1 MKNTKQRINSGL
13 VLAAAFL
20 LVLASNRLNQRNF
33 STVEQSVDSVYK
45 DRLVVQEYIYTLN
58 NLFHK
63 KELFLIQNDLDIEG
77 TPQFPL
83 VEDILADFSKTVLTT
98 EEAMHLANLK
108 DNYSELKELEL
119 KQNTKG
125 EMVTVLSKIS
135 DNLDEL
141 SKVQLMEGEQL
152 TQRSK
157 RSLGMNQLLSSLEIV
172 FLIIIG
178 LLFLIIVF
186 KPEKQEK
193 PEMKLVEEDS

>member
-1 MKNTKQRINSGL
+1 M
-13 VLAAAFL
+13 
-20 LVLASNRLNQRNF
+20 VLASNRLNQRNF
-33 STVEQSVDSVYK
+33 TTVEDSVDSVYK

-63 KELFLIQNDLDIEG
+63 KELFLTQNDWDKEDM
-77 TPQFPL
+77 PQFPV

-98 EEAMHLANLK
+98 EESMYLTELK
-108 DNYSELKELEL
+108 DNYSKLKKLELE
-119 KQNTKG
+119 NDTKE
-125 EMVTVLSKIS
+125 EMVSVLNKIS
-135 DNLDEL
+135 ENLDEL

-186 KPEKQEK
+186 KPEKPER

>member
-1 MKNTKQRINSGL
+1 MGNTKQRINSGF

-33 STVEQSVDSVYK
+33 TTVEDSVDSVYR

-63 KELFLIQNDLDIEG
+63 KELFLTQNDSDKEG
-77 TPQFPL
+77 MPQFPV

-98 EEAMHLANLK
+98 EESMYLTELK
-108 DNYSELKELEL
+108 DNYTKLKKLEL
-119 KQNTKG
+119 KKDTKE
-125 EMVTVLSKIS
+125 EMVSVLNKIS

-157 RSLGMNQLLSSLEIV
+157 RSLGMNQLLSRLEIV

-186 KPEKQEK
+186 KPEKPEG
-193 PEMKLVEEDS
+193 PEMKLVKEDS

>member
-1 MKNTKQRINSGL
+1 MVS
-13 VLAAAFL
+13 VL
-20 LVLASNRLNQRNF
+20 N
-33 STVEQSVDSVYK
+33 
-45 DRLVVQEYIYTLN
+45 
-58 NLFHK
+58 
-63 KELFLIQNDLDIEG
+63 
-77 TPQFPL
+77 
-83 VEDILADFSKTVLTT
+83 
-98 EEAMHLANLK
+98 
-108 DNYSELKELEL
+108 
-119 KQNTKG
+119 
-125 EMVTVLSKIS
+125 KIS

-186 KPEKQEK
+186 KPEKPER

>member
-33 STVEQSVDSVYK
+33 SAVEQSVDSVYK

-77 TPQFPL
+77 TPQFPI
-83 VEDILADFSKTVLTT
+83 VEDILADFSKTALTT

-178 LLFLIIVF
+178 LLFLVIVF